1 MGYDSGRNFKE
12 YSSVNTYG
20 SDKWNFYP
28 LDTRA
33 DGKLGF
39 LVVSAPFSW
48 NGYQLYMPN
57 ADFSNLLKSTTDSH
71 GNITTVT
78 YKKMA
83 DTSIYTK
90 TVSSGGSSTV
100 AGYDCLSFTAPFKLV
115 SNVSTSNGI
124 GGTNSISY
132 NYENAKVCK
141 RGRGFLGFAK
151 TIMNDLGTSNKNYC
165 YPRIFR

>member
-83 DTSIYTK
+83 DTSIRKQYR
-90 TVSSGGSSTV
+90 VV
-100 AGYDCLSFTAPFKLV
+100 VHLLLQD
-115 SNVSTSNGI
+115 
-124 GGTNSISY
+124 
-132 NYENAKVCK
+132 
-141 RGRGFLGFAK
+141 
-151 TIMNDLGTSNKNYC
+151 TIAYLLLLLLN
-165 YPRIFR
+165 

>member
-1 MGYDSGRNFKE
+1 
-12 YSSVNTYG
+12 
-20 SDKWNFYP
+20 
-28 LDTRA
+28 
-33 DGKLGF
+33 
-39 LVVSAPFSW
+39 
-48 NGYQLYMPN
+48 MPN

-151 TIMNDLGTSNKNYC
+151 TIMNDLGTSIKTLLPKNFQVIIIK
-165 YPRIFR
+165 RLRKV